1 MAVIF
6 VTHDIDAAVE
16 LSDRIAVIYAGRIV
30 EENPVVAMVEKR
42 HRW

>member
-16 LSDRIAVIYAGRIV
+16 LSDRIAVRYAGRIV